1 MADYGKRLAEYRR
14 SIGLTGL
21 KLAERL
27 GITSGTLSQYE
38 SGGSFPRPDKLEV
51 LARMGL
57 NLNWL
62 LTGDGAMKVG
72 EESICDDSIQQQVR
86 DIQERLLRLELDRAG
101 ERAEALEVD
110 HRRH

>member
-14 SIGLTGL
+14 SLGLTGL

-62 LTGDGAMKVG
+62 LTGEGAMKVG
-72 EESICDDSIQQQVR
+72 EEAISEASIQRQLR
-86 DIQERLLRLELDRAG
+86 DIQERLLRLEL
-101 ERAEALEVD
+101 ERPGDAVLEVD
-110 HRRH
+110 NRRR

>member
-1 MADYGKRLAEYRR
+1 MADYGRRLAEYRR

-21 KLAERL
+21 KLAEKL
-27 GITSGTLSQYE
+27 GVTSGTLSQYE

-62 LTGDGAMKVG
+62 LTGEGSMKVG
-72 EESICDDSIQQQVR
+72 EAEISEDSIQRQLR
-86 DIQERLLRLELDRAG
+86 DIQDRLRRLELDRA
-101 ERAEALEVD
+101 EAKDEALLVD
-110 HRRH
+110 NRRR